1 MRVVPR
7 RNKGR
12 RQAEDTAPPSPP
24 PAATP
29 DRPLAWPPPPAPLLD
44 PSERS
49 AASADTAP
57 LEQRAPDEQR
67 TPEEQD
73 APREQ
78 DAPPE
83 QATLPE
89 QATAP
94 MPSVSPEQA
103 RPAEPGARAEQDDP
117 QGQDAARAGEPV
129 PFGRGGTV
137 PSPAQALGQ
146 DDLTGRTPPE
156 PEPFEPVPGPTLIP
170 EPEGP
175 PPAGP
180 ARAVGFTPPE
190 RPGPV
195 PARGP
200 ERSTAVLP
208 VPEIPDADR
217 RRRARAEQRRRAAA
231 ETKRSRAAR
240 RQGLAYRE
248 RPVPEPVQAADQHRS
263 ALVIMVLTLGLLIA
277 AVAVTGGMIA
287 SSMRTQP
294 VTLAAPLHVYPVT
307 QAAPG
312 QCPAGTPGITGQ
324 SAGGVTC
331 YRLAQGI
338 AIHKVADLR
347 VQRSRGSSSGY
358 DVALTLRPVDRQAFA
373 RLTSATVGRDL
384 AFVVRDRLIT
394 LPRVDMP
401 IRDGKVVVTGSP
413 TRSAADTLVRELKG
427 R

>member
-1 MRVVPR
+1 MPAGPDVPAEQVRVPR
-7 RNKGR
+7 
-12 RQAEDTAPPSPP
+12 Q
-24 PAATP
+24 
-29 DRPLAWPPPPAPLLD
+29 
-44 PSERS
+44 
-49 AASADTAP
+49 
-57 LEQRAPDEQR
+57 
-67 TPEEQD
+67 
-73 APREQ
+73 
-78 DAPPE
+78 
-83 QATLPE
+83 
-89 QATAP
+89 
-94 MPSVSPEQA
+94 
-103 RPAEPGARAEQDDP
+103 GA
-117 QGQDAARAGEPV
+117 
-129 PFGRGGTV
+129 V

-146 DDLTGRTPPE
+146 DDLSGRAAT
-156 PEPFEPVPGPTLIP
+156 EPVPGPTLIP
-170 EPEGP
+170 EPEAP
-175 PPAGP
+175 RPEERSAGP
-180 ARAVGFTPPE
+180 ARAVRFEPSGE
-190 RPGPV
+190 RRDPAPV
-195 PARGP
+195 S

-248 RPVPEPVQAADQHRS
+248 RPVPAPVRAADQHRS

-307 QAAPG
+307 QAMPG

-324 SAGGVTC
+324 ASTGVTC

-347 VQRSRGSSSGY
+347 VQKSRGSSPGY
-358 DVALTLRPVDRQAFA
+358 DVALTLRPVDRHAFA
-373 RLTSATVGRDL
+373 RLTGATVGRDL

-413 TRSAADTLVRELKG
+413 TRAAANTLVHELKG